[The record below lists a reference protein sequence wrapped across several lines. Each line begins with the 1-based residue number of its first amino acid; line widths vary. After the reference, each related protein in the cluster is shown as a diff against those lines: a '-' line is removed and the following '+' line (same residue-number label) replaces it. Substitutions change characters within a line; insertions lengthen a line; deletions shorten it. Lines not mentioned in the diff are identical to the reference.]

1 MESTRANPGE
11 AARAFA
17 CTYLALEGAGIV
29 AFWAVLWLVPGVRS
43 HFVMAG
49 APDATFLAFVL
60 ADAVFLPVAAWA
72 GAWAI
77 KRGARWTVP
86 LLWLHAGAA
95 VYAALIAC
103 GMWVFDRTL
112 WLGAG
117 LMLPLLLFPVVIASA
132 FTRAISSNGAMNG
145 CDSGVNNGLTP
156 LVRTAWQVLVFWTFF
171 LAVVPAAIGLVE
183 RELGVPVW
191 EGIKPWRR
199 LAAGAMFAGAS
210 AIGLWSATAMAIR
223 GRGTPLPTDPAVEL
237 VTTGP
242 YAWVRNPMAVA
253 GLLQGLSVAI
263 YLGSG
268 LTLAYVLLGCAI
280 WQVAVRPQ
288 EERELLARFGE
299 RYEAYR
305 RRVRCWLPRWGGD
318 GVRVR

>member
-1 MESTRANPGE
+1 VKGDRANPGE
-11 AARAFA
+11 AARAFS
-17 CTYLALEGAGIV
+17 CTYLTLEGAGILT
-29 AFWAVLWLVPGVRS
+29 FWVVLWLVPGVRT

-49 APDATFLAFVL
+49 APDATFMAFVL
-60 ADAVFLPVAAWA
+60 ADAIFLPLVAWA
-72 GAWAI
+72 GAWSI
-77 KRGARWTVP
+77 WRGTRWTVP

-132 FTRAISSNGAMNG
+132 FTRASLSNGAVPG
-145 CDSGVNNGLTP
+145 SESRASDGLAP

-183 RELGVPVW
+183 REVGVPVW
-191 EGIKPWRR
+191 ASGELWRR

-210 AIGLWSATAMAIR
+210 AIGLWSAAAMAIR

-253 GLLQGLSVAI
+253 GLLQGLSVAL

-268 LTLAYVLLGCAI
+268 LTLAYVLIGCAI

-288 EERELLARFGE
+288 EERELLERFGE

-305 RRVRCWLPRWGGD
+305 RRVRCWLPRGG
-318 GVRVR
+318 GGGEAEQ

>member
-1 MESTRANPGE
+1 M
-11 AARAFA
+11 
-17 CTYLALEGAGIV
+17 
-29 AFWAVLWLVPGVRS
+29 AFWIALWLAPGLRR

-49 APDATFLAFVL
+49 APDATFMAFVL
-60 ADAVFLPVAAWA
+60 ADAVFLPLVAWA
-72 GAWAI
+72 GAWSI
-77 KRGARWTVP
+77 QRGARWTVP

-103 GMWVFDRTL
+103 GMWVLDRTL

-117 LMLPLLLFPVVIASA
+117 LMLPLLLFPIVIARA
-132 FTRAISSNGAMNG
+132 FTTVDSVRGNLSGGAISRGEDRTSE
-145 CDSGVNNGLTP
+145 GLGP

-183 RELGVPVW
+183 REVGVPVW
-191 EGIKPWRR
+191 EGGVWWRR
-199 LAAGAMFAGAS
+199 AAAGVMFVGAS
-210 AIGLWSATAMAIR
+210 AIGLWSAAAMAIR
-223 GRGTPLPTDPAVEL
+223 GRGTPLPTDPAIEL

-263 YLGSG
+263 YLGSA
-268 LTLAYVLLGCAI
+268 LTLAYVVTGCLI

-288 EERELLARFGE
+288 EERELLARFGQ

-305 RRVRCWLPRWGGD
+305 RRVRCWLPRWGG
-318 GVRVR
+318 GGEGEA